1 MAKKLTKKQ
10 QREKLFKATM
20 IAEGAEEPTEEM
32 GYIDAWQH
40 LVNTGVVWELQGWF
54 GRSAMRMISDG
65 TIVPAPIEEETPNS
79 NGENK

>member
-40 LVNTGVVWELQGWF
+40 LVNTGVVWELNGFF
-54 GRSAMRMISDG
+54 GRTAMRLISDG
-65 TIVPAPIEEETPNS
+65 ILTPVANPEDTEKA
-79 NGENK
+79 ND

>member
-10 QREKLFKATM
+10 KKEMLMNAIM

-65 TIVPAPIEEETPNS
+65 VITPVANVEENPEKTR
-79 NGENK
+79 

>member
-40 LVNTGVVWELQGWF
+40 LVSSGEVWRLQGF
-54 GRSAMRMISDG
+54 FQRTAMRLISDG
-65 TIVPAPIEEETPNS
+65 LVIPPNNPEDAETD
-79 NGENK
+79 KKL

>member
-1 MAKKLTKKQ
+1 MPKKLTKKQ

-40 LVNTGVVWELQGWF
+40 LVNTGEVWKLQGWF

-65 TIVPAPIEEETPNS
+65 TITPVANVEDAETD
-79 NGENK
+79 KKL